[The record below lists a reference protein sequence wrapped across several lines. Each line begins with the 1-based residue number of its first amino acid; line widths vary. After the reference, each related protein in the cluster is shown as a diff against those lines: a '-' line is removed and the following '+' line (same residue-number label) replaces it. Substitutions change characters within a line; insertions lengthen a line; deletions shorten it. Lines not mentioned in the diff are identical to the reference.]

1 MSTRNREQLMLI
13 TWSLVVLAAIA
24 IGFILWFT
32 KGVMVPFVLAV
43 FVVAVVAPLA
53 DFLELRLGFHRWMSM
68 SLVLILV
75 LAVTAAWLML
85 IIYTAQEVA
94 ISATG
99 YVHKAYQ
106 MAMGDLSGFDDVLAK
121 IAKPEL
127 ELEQAIEPDAHA
139 SEKSPPANHIP
150 MTVAEIKQ
158 ELTPLL
164 KTFAAWLLVTISR
177 SIGSVLGVITTF
189 FLMLFFALFL
199 LAARGPRNLQ
209 DATYA
214 DIEAKIRSYVGTLT
228 AISAVTAIIVGLILW
243 AFGLQLALVFAVL
256 VFVLNFIP
264 SLGSI
269 IATVLPIPIAYAQ
282 FIATADTP
290 HWWALAGV
298 ILIPAT
304 IHMLIGYAIEPRIM
318 GEGLELD
325 PVTILFALAFWGLLW
340 GPVGAIL
347 AVPVTAVIRIILTRF
362 ESFKLITDAMAG
374 TLPGRAKVA

>member
-1 MSTRNREQLMLI
+1 
-13 TWSLVVLAAIA
+13 
-24 IGFILWFT
+24 
-32 KGVMVPFVLAV
+32 
-43 FVVAVVAPLA
+43 VVAPLA

-106 MAMGDLSGFDDVLAK
+106 MAVGDLSGVDDVLAK
-121 IAKPEL
+121 IAKPEM
-127 ELEQAIEPDAHA
+127 EFEQAIAPDAHPP
-139 SEKSPPANHIP
+139 EKSSPAASHFP
-150 MTVAEIKQ
+150 LTVPEIKQ

-177 SIGSVLGVITTF
+177 SIGSILGVITTF

-199 LAARGPRNLQ
+199 LAARDPRKLQ
-209 DATYA
+209 NATYA
-214 DIEAKIRSYVGTLT
+214 DIESKIRSYVGTLT
-228 AISAVTAIIVGLILW
+228 AISAVTAIIVGIILW
-243 AFGLQLALVFAVL
+243 SFGLQLALVFAVL

-298 ILIPAT
+298 IAIPAT

-347 AVPVTAVIRIILTRF
+347 AVPITAVIRIILTRF
-362 ESFKLITDAMAG
+362 ESFKMITDAMAG
-374 TLPGRAKVA
+374 TLPGRGDVAKA

>member
-24 IGFILWFT
+24 IAFILWFT
-32 KGVMVPFVLAV
+32 QGVVIPFVLAV

-106 MAMGDLSGFDDVLAK
+106 MAVGDLSGFDDVLAK

-150 MTVAEIKQ
+150 MTVPEIKQ